1 MNVPSAGTIG
11 RAVVMT
17 AISLTIINFVK
28 GYLPQSVRNVVG
40 I

>member
-1 MNVPSAGTIG
+1 MSVPSAGAIG

-17 AISLTIINFVK
+17 AISLAVLNFIK
-28 GYLPQSVRNVVG
+28 PYAPASVRNVIG

>member
-17 AISLTIINFVK
+17 AVSLAIINFVK

-40 I
+40 V